1 MATILIADD
10 HPVVRDGM
18 KTMLAAVEGFKVAG
32 CVSSGEEALRFV
44 KTSCEPDV
52 MLCDVRLGDMDGIDL
67 YSRVRRFAPNV
78 RAVFIAGM
86 PNAADEARAKESGA
100 SAYLPK
106 SVEMDDL
113 IDAMRTSLKNDSGFI
128 SASTLAGVASPLS
141 FRETQILT
149 LLANGESKASVAE
162 KIGVSFETVK
172 THVRTIR
179 DKLGVGNT
187 TAACAYAVSHGYI
200 SV

>member
-18 KTMLAAVEGFKVAG
+18 KTMLSAVQGFKVAG
-32 CVSSGEEALRFV
+32 CVSSGEEALRFI
-44 KTSCEPDV
+44 KTSQEPDV

-67 YSRVRRFAPNV
+67 YSRVRRFAPNI

-86 PNAADEARAKESGA
+86 PNAADEARAKENGA

-106 SVEMDDL
+106 SLEMDEL
-113 IDAMRTSLKNDSGFI
+113 IDAIRASLKNETGFTSVSGR
-128 SASTLAGVASPLS
+128 TGVASPLS
-141 FRETQILT
+141 CRETQILT

-162 KIGVSFETVK
+162 RIGISFETVK
-172 THVRTIR
+172 TYVRSIR
-179 DKLGVGNT
+179 EKLGANNT
-187 TAACAYAVSHGYI
+187 TAACSIALSNGYI
-200 SV
+200 SI